1 MKEDYNKTMRIKRLS
16 NFVGCLKKF
25 QSGNISL
32 LLIIVHFITII
43 LCVMNLF
50 IIPWKRVKTFIGV
63 KNYSS
68 SFFGNRINIYKF

>member
-32 LLIIVHFITII
+32 LLIIVHFITNFMCNESFYNS
-43 LCVMNLF
+43 LEKGKNF
-50 IIPWKRVKTFIGV
+50 FIGV
-63 KNYSS
+63 KNYCS
-68 SFFGNRINIYKF
+68 SFFGNRININKF